1 MDIYNMYIQNL
12 YVYMC
17 ACVYVRLGKF
27 KGNMK
32 GFLKEHKEQLKT
44 SSDDICIKRQWCG
57 HQCVQN
63 GRRILKIMQKILHF
77 IYSELEMK

>member
-44 SSDDICIKRQWCG
+44 SSDDICIKR
-57 HQCVQN
+57 
-63 GRRILKIMQKILHF
+63 
-77 IYSELEMK
+77 